1 MVFNLN
7 NSFIRQSFFYLITT
21 GIILAI
27 PSCKASRHAYVH
39 DRKYAPGQL
48 KEDFDIGWET
58 YQKNHPS
65 YDWFTTADA
74 VNERFAQVRAS
85 LTDSLTEPE
94 FRLRLSYAVAGIH
107 CGHTSVSPSAGYRK
121 YTRKNKEPVFPL
133 AVKVWGADSMV
144 VIQNL
149 LGDTS
154 PIQRG
159 SIVSKIDAV
168 SSGVFIKQMKEY
180 LSTDGFSDGFKE
192 MQITTSF
199 PARFKWM
206 YGLKK
211 QYAIDYIDSSGLYKT
226 AILPA
231 YVPPKKDTADRR
243 ATDDTANRTVTPNKG
258 ITKKPGYG
266 SFTMDTSRNL
276 SVMDLNNFSH
286 KKVPAFIRKSFKQ
299 TAKAAIGNL
308 IIDLRTNGG
317 GRIDNSTLLTRFII
331 DKPFRVADSVSAKN
345 LKLPYPKYVQ
355 SAWIYRYLR
364 WAYAKQ
370 QADGRWHMQRVE
382 RKVYKPFKKHHFNG
396 KVYVLT
402 SGATFS
408 ASTLFLSKVYKQ
420 ENVIIVGDET
430 GGGAR
435 GNSAVLIPKIYLPNT
450 GVQLRLP
457 LFRIVSDVSM
467 PQNGRG
473 IMPTIQVAV
482 DSRYIQWGRDK
493 KMEKAFEL
501 ISEGKPQ

>member
-1 MVFNLN
+1 MVFFLN
-7 NSFIRQSFFYLITT
+7 IYSIQRIILLLIST
-21 GIILAI
+21 GIIIAI
-27 PSCKASRHAYVH
+27 SSCKASRHAYIH
-39 DRKYAPGQL
+39 DRKYAPEQL

-58 YQKNHPS
+58 YKKNHPS
-65 YDWFTTADA
+65 YDWFSSENA
-74 VNERFAQVRAS
+74 VDERFAQVRAS

-94 FRLRLSYAVAGIH
+94 FRLRLSYAVSGIQ
-107 CGHTSVSPSAGYRK
+107 CGHTSVIPSSGYRK

-133 AVKVWGADSMV
+133 AMKVWGADSMV

-154 PIQRG
+154 PVKRG
-159 SIVSKIDAV
+159 SIITHIDAV
-168 SSGVFIKQMKEY
+168 PSGVFIKQMKEY
-180 LSTDGFSDGFKE
+180 LSTDGYSDGFKE
-192 MQITTSF
+192 MQITASF

-211 QYAIDYIDSSGLYKT
+211 QYAIDYIDSSGLFKT

-231 YVPPKKDTADRR
+231 FAPPKKDTANQ
-243 ATDDTANRTVTPNKG
+243 TVPDTSNGTIIPQRGVL
-258 ITKKPGYG
+258 KKPAYG
-266 SFTMDTSRNL
+266 SFIIDTSRNL

-286 KKVPAFIRKSFKQ
+286 KKVPALIRKSFKQ
-299 TAKAAIGNL
+299 TSKAGIGNMV
-308 IIDLRTNGG
+308 IDLRSNGG
-317 GRIDNSTLLTRFII
+317 GKIDNSTLLTRYII
-331 DKPFRVADSVSAKN
+331 DKPFSVADSVSAKS
-345 LKLPYPKYVQ
+345 LKFPYPKYVQ

-364 WAYAKQ
+364 WAFVKQ
-370 QADGRWHMQRVE
+370 QADGRWHMQKVE
-382 RKVYKPFKKHHFNG
+382 RQVQKPFKKHHFKG

-420 ENVIIVGDET
+420 HNVVIVGDET
-430 GGGAR
+430 GGGER

-457 LFRIVSDVSM
+457 LFRIISDVSI

-473 IMPTIQVAV
+473 ILPSVPVAV

-493 KMEKAFEL
+493 KMEKVFEL
-501 ISEGKPQ
+501 ITGEAHK